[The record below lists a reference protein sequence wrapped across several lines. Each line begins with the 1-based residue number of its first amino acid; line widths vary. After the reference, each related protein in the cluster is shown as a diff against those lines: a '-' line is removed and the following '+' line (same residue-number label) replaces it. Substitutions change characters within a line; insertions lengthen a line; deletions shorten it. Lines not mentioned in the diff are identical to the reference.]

1 MESRAVK
8 RYIGSSPRKMRLV
21 VDLIRNKSVE
31 ESIAILKFSK
41 KHPAYEVEKTVRS
54 AYSNLVNAHDT
65 GRLRQDEVF
74 VKEAFVD
81 VGPTMKRMLPAPQG
95 RAFRIR
101 KRSAHLTVI
110 VTYNEDNAEEK
121 KSRRESARVKEEKV
135 VKEETPEVETKEVA
149 DTLEIETPEVETKK
163 DIQKKPVKK
172 VKTMSPIDKDKK
184 KTVKKSEPNAKKT
197 EEDKSENENQ

>member
-1 MESRAVK
+1 MESRAIK

-31 ESIAILKFSK
+31 ESIAILRFSK
-41 KHPAYEVEKTVRS
+41 KHPAVDVEKTVRS

-65 GRLRQDEVF
+65 GRIKMDEVF

-81 VGPTMKRMLPAPQG
+81 VGPTVKRMLPAPQG

-110 VTYNEDNAEEK
+110 VNYEEPEAK
-121 KSRRESARVKEEKV
+121 AAPKAAKVKEELPAAEAAETPV
-135 VKEETPEVETKEVA
+135 QEETVKPA
-149 DTLEIETPEVETKK
+149 
-163 DIQKKPVKK
+163 PVKK
-172 VKTMSPIDKDKK
+172 PRAAKTTKKAAPKTEKKETKTKKAAPKAKTTEPKPK
-184 KTVKKSEPNAKKT
+184 KTKKNNKET
-197 EEDKSENENQ
+197 D

>member
-1 MESRAVK
+1 MESRAIK

-31 ESIAILKFSK
+31 ESIAILRFSK
-41 KHPAYEVEKTVRS
+41 KHPAVDVEKTVRS

-65 GRLRQDEVF
+65 GRIKMDEVF

-81 VGPTMKRMLPAPQG
+81 VGPTVKRMLPAPQG

-110 VTYNEDNAEEK
+110 VKYEEPEVK
-121 KSRRESARVKEEKV
+121 PAPKAAKVKEELPETEAV
-135 VKEETPEVETKEVA
+135 ETTVQEETAKPA
-149 DTLEIETPEVETKK
+149 
-163 DIQKKPVKK
+163 PVKK
-172 VKTMSPIDKDKK
+172 PRAAKTTKKAAPKTEKKETKTKKAAPIA
-184 KTVKKSEPNAKKT
+184 KTTEPKAKKT
-197 EEDKSENENQ
+197 KKNNKETD

>member
-1 MESRAVK
+1 MESRAIK

-31 ESIAILKFSK
+31 ESIAILRFSK
-41 KHPAYEVEKTVRS
+41 KHPAVDVEKTVRS

-65 GRLRQDEVF
+65 GRIKMDEVF

-110 VTYNEDNAEEK
+110 VNYEEPEAK
-121 KSRRESARVKEEKV
+121 AAPTKAAKVKEELPAAEAAETPV
-135 VKEETPEVETKEVA
+135 QEETVKPA
-149 DTLEIETPEVETKK
+149 
-163 DIQKKPVKK
+163 PVKK
-172 VKTMSPIDKDKK
+172 PRAAKTTKK
-184 KTVKKSEPNAKKT
+184 AAPKT
-197 EEDKSENENQ
+197 EKKETKTKKAAPKAKTTEPKPKKNEKKQ